1 MKNNKKIWFVLPV
14 MALAVACGGG
24 KEEPKEGEEKKE
36 ETKEVPVKKA
46 GELKMAYIDL
56 DTINA
61 HYKLVKLRTDELM
74 VEQERIG
81 RELNGLKQSVI
92 SQQQK
97 IEKEI
102 QYLPLSEQKTAQE
115 KYMRLTEN
123 YAKKEEELMG
133 KLQDKQAEMLMQMND
148 ILTEKL
154 AEIAKRDGYDMILK
168 QSAQLQMFYMD
179 PKFEITKQILDELNA
194 DFDKAN
200 TPK

>member
-1 MKNNKKIWFVLPV
+1 MKNNKKIWFVIPV

-24 KEEPKEGEEKKE
+24 KEESKEGEEKKE
-36 ETKEVPVKKA
+36 DTKEVPVKKA

-133 KLQDKQAEMLMQMND
+133 KLQDKQAEMLMQMNE

-179 PKFEITKQILDELNA
+179 PKFDITKQILDELNT
-194 DFDKAN
+194 DFEKAN
-200 TPK
+200 TGK